1 MKHLLSLG
9 GAAIALGFVAV
20 FFSGRIDN
28 KPLAEVAPR
37 VGMNETELQGLGP
50 RIAAQSGAT
59 IGTSRRIVY
68 LLACSGLPS
77 QATMEMQALRAARLA
92 RQRHITAREATL
104 AVLDAV
110 DLPGTA
116 PLADC

>member
-37 VGMNETELQGLGP
+37 VGMNAIDLQALAP

-77 QATMEMQALRAARLA
+77 RATMEAQALRAATLA
-92 RQRHITAREATL
+92 HERRISAREASL

-110 DLPGTA
+110 DSPGAA